1 MDISFHSQ
9 NSENSPTKKQSQLLC
24 SEIEQGG
31 LNGWK
36 DYSVDLSD
44 DDKNQ

>member
-9 NSENSPTKKQSQLLC
+9 NSENSPTKKSQLLC
-24 SEIEQGG
+24 SEIEQCGF
-31 LNGWK
+31 NGWK